1 MAHWSDAYMGR
12 EYDPD
17 IAHCGTL
24 AQAVARDILGMAVWL
39 PAVPARQPFARNQQI
54 RAHRD
59 AVAERVPA
67 PADGHP
73 VLMLARGRLQHIGV
87 MCDIGGR
94 WYVLHA
100 DDGFGEVIRQPL
112 RLRGG
117 VHFVDDCVIE
127 GFYKWK

>member
-12 EYDPD
+12 EYLPGVADC
-17 IAHCGTL
+17 AAL
-24 AQAVARDILGMAVWL
+24 AQAVAREVLGMAVDL
-39 PAVPARQPFARNQQI
+39 PAEHATQPFARNQQI

-59 AVAERVPA
+59 TVAERVPV
-67 PADGHP
+67 PLDGHP

-87 MCDIGGR
+87 MCDMGGR

-100 DDGFGEVIRQPL
+100 DDGFGQVIRQPL
-112 RLRGG
+112 RQRGD